1 MSKRYV
7 LIVESPTKARTLT
20 GYLGKEYEVY
30 SSKGHV
36 RDLPAKELGVDVE
49 NDFTPTWVVRD
60 RRIIS
65 GLKKAVADAERVYLA
80 TDPDREGEAIA
91 FDLAELLGNSRRERF
106 ARVLLHEITVD
117 AVRSALRTPGKL
129 DPHKVEAQRTR
140 RILDRLVG
148 YQVSPVLSVVL
159 AGRRFEGLSAG
170 RVQSVALRFICDREA
185 EIQRF
190 VPEPYWEVGLRFP
203 SRPEFTAWLTERIT
217 ERAQLE
223 DLQRS
228 LATADFRVTDVS
240 DEDVKRRP
248 SSPFITSTLQQTAG
262 AEMGFS
268 PRRTMQVAQGLYEG
282 VEIKGKPVGLITYMR
297 TDSTRVSDA
306 AVAET
311 RELVRKKYGKEY
323 SSPRPRRF
331 KNKRR
336 SQDAHEAIRPTSV
349 KLTPADVRQYLKPE
363 QYKLYE
369 LIWRRFVATQ
379 MADGVWKRRKV
390 EIAAAGGAFRAST
403 SWQVFPG
410 FASVYPVTRLEDEGL
425 PLPEE
430 LQVGMS
436 LPRPEVEVEEKQTEP
451 PGRYTES
458 GLVRKLEREGVGRP
472 STYAQIVSVIQER
485 GYVRR
490 ESGSL
495 RPTLL
500 GQAVSGFLREY
511 FPETVEKGFTAR
523 MEEKLDEIQEGQAG
537 RLEVL
542 RELYSRLERRL
553 ERVEDVLAQG
563 DKPFQVLTDVE
574 CEKCGAPMTVRVW
587 KGGLYLGCSKYPDC
601 RSTRNLPPTVP
612 FGLGDDRIELSEA
625 LAEADEAP
633 HAECPACGGT
643 MELRH
648 GRYGRYMACPKC
660 RQTTPVYT
668 GVTCPS
674 CGTGELVERFAR
686 GRGPFYGCDQY
697 PSCKFTLS
705 GQPVEPCSECEQG
718 VLYEDPRH
726 GRRCSN
732 KSCPTRAKRA

>member
-1 MSKRYV
+1 MPKKYV

-20 GYLGKEYEVY
+20 GHLGQEYAVY

-36 RDLPAKELGVDVE
+36 RDLPAKELGVDVD
-49 NDFTPTWVVRD
+49 NDFAPTWVVRN
-60 RRIIS
+60 RRVI
-65 GLKKAVADAERVYLA
+65 GDLKKAAAGAECVYLA

-91 FDLAELLGNSRRERF
+91 FDLAELLGNGKGNRF
-106 ARVLLHEITVD
+106 ARVLLHELTAD
-117 AVRSALRTPGKL
+117 AVRRALRSPGKL

-170 RVQSVALRFICDREA
+170 RVQSVALRFICVREA

-190 VPEPYWEVGLRFP
+190 VPQPYWEVGLSFP
-203 SRPEFTAWLTERIT
+203 TEPAFTAELTDHIGTRE
-217 ERAQLE
+217 ELDA
-223 DLQRS
+223 LQKALGEAEIS
-228 LATADFRVTDVS
+228 VTSVS
-240 DEDVKRRP
+240 EEDVKRRP
-248 SSPFITSTLQQTAG
+248 SLPFITSTLQQTAG
-262 AEMGFS
+262 AELGFS
-268 PRRTMQVAQGLYEG
+268 PRRTMQVAQSLYEG

-306 AVAET
+306 AVSEA
-311 RELVRKKYGKEY
+311 REYVRKQYGKEY
-323 SSPRPRRF
+323 ASPRPRRF

-336 SQDAHEAIRPTSV
+336 TQDAHEAVRPTAV
-349 KLTPADVRQYLKPE
+349 RLTPQEVRRYLKPE

-379 MADGVWKRRKV
+379 MADGVWRRRKV
-390 EIAAAGGAFRAST
+390 DLEAAGRTFRAST
-403 SWQVFPG
+403 SWEVFPG
-410 FASVYPVTRLEDEGL
+410 FASVYPVSRLDDEEL
-425 PLPEE
+425 PLPEGLSE
-430 LQVGMS
+430 GMT
-436 LPRPEVEVEEKQTEP
+436 LPRPEVQVEEKYTEP

-490 ESGSL
+490 GNGSL

-500 GQAVSGFLREY
+500 GQAVSSFLEQY
-511 FPETVEKGFTAR
+511 FPETVEEGFTAR
-523 MEEKLDEIQEGQAG
+523 MEEKLDKIQEGQAG
-537 RLEVL
+537 RLDVL

-553 ERVEDVLAQG
+553 EKVEDVLAQG
-563 DKPFQVLTDVE
+563 EKPFQVLTDVE

-587 KGGLYLGCSKYPDC
+587 KGGMYLGCSNYPNC
-601 RSTRNLPPTVP
+601 RTTRNLPPTVP
-612 FGLGDDRIELSEA
+612 FRLGDGRVELAEA
-625 LAEADEAP
+625 LAEADKAP
-633 HAECPACGGT
+633 GQECPACGNT

-648 GRYGRYMACPKC
+648 GRYGRYMSCTSC
-660 RQTTPVYT
+660 RQTSPVYT

-674 CGTGELVERFAR
+674 CGSGELVERFAR
-686 GRGPFYGCDQY
+686 GKGPFFGCDQY

-705 GQPVEPCSECEQG
+705 GQPVEPCGTCEKG
-718 VLYEDPRH
+718 VLYQDPRH
-726 GRRCSN
+726 GLRCSN
-732 KSCPTRAKRA
+732 KHCPSRG